1 MGGISSVQAACAHAV
16 HGVQVLHDACPMPGW
31 APAAVSRLRHGICA
45 YGLGM
50 TNAEPPDADA
60 IEARTL
66 EPYGPQGQAI
76 YDGLVAA
83 ARAREFVFYS
93 ALGDE
98 LGLDLQDERE
108 RLRLWDVLCEISRS
122 EVSVGRPMLSA
133 ICVQEQDHLP
143 GHTFFTLGTELG
155 MVRPGEDE
163 VDFAVR
169 QIRAVHDHWS
179 EMAPYGERHETD
191 LV

>member
-1 MGGISSVQAACAHAV
+1 MTMPS
-16 HGVQVLHDACPMPGW
+16 DA
-31 APAAVSRLRHGICA
+31 
-45 YGLGM
+45 
-50 TNAEPPDADA
+50 PDADA
-60 IEARTL
+60 IEPVEL

-83 ARAREFVFYS
+83 ARAREFVFY
-93 ALGDE
+93 AGLGEE
-98 LGLDLQDERE
+98 LGLNLQDERE

-143 GHTFFTLGTELG
+143 GHTFFTLGQELNL
-155 MVRPGEDE
+155 VRSGEDE

-169 QIRAVHDHWS
+169 QIKEVHDHWS
-179 EMAPYGERHETD
+179 DMAPFGEREVQD

>member
-1 MGGISSVQAACAHAV
+1 
-16 HGVQVLHDACPMPGW
+16 
-31 APAAVSRLRHGICA
+31 
-45 YGLGM
+45 M
-50 TNAEPPDADA
+50 TYTEPPDADA
-60 IEARTL
+60 IEATDL

-122 EVSVGRPMLSA
+122 EASVGRPMLSA

-143 GHTFFTLGTELG
+143 GHTFYTLGTELG
-155 MVRPGEDE
+155 LVHPGEDE
-163 VDFAVR
+163 IGFAIR
-169 QIRAVHDHWS
+169 QIKEVHDHWS
-179 EMAPYGERHETD
+179 DMAPFGEREAPE

>member
-1 MGGISSVQAACAHAV
+1 
-16 HGVQVLHDACPMPGW
+16 
-31 APAAVSRLRHGICA
+31 
-45 YGLGM
+45 M
-50 TNAEPPDADA
+50 TQTDQTPSNAPDAPDSDA
-60 IEARTL
+60 IEATGL

-76 YDGLVAA
+76 YDGLVTA

-122 EVSVGRPMLSA
+122 EVSVGRPLLSA
-133 ICVQEQDHLP
+133 ICVQQQDHLP
-143 GHTFFTLGTELG
+143 GHTFFALGTELG
-155 MVRPGEDE
+155 LVRPGEDE
-163 VDFAVR
+163 VAFAVR
-169 QIRAVHDHWS
+169 QIKAVHDHWS
-179 EMAPYGERHETD
+179 EMAPFGEREPQE

>member
-1 MGGISSVQAACAHAV
+1 MTTSDPLSRDPS
-16 HGVQVLHDACPMPGW
+16 DA
-31 APAAVSRLRHGICA
+31 
-45 YGLGM
+45 
-50 TNAEPPDADA
+50 PDATA
-60 IEARTL
+60 IEGSEL
-66 EPYGPQGQAI
+66 EPYGPQGQAV

-98 LGLDLQDERE
+98 LGLDLHDERE

-155 MVRPGEDE
+155 LVQPGEDE
-163 VDFAVR
+163 VEFAVR
-169 QIRAVHDHWS
+169 QIKAVHDHWS
-179 EMAPYGERHETD
+179 DMAPFGEREPQE

>member
-1 MGGISSVQAACAHAV
+1 MRNSS
-16 HGVQVLHDACPMPGW
+16 DA
-31 APAAVSRLRHGICA
+31 
-45 YGLGM
+45 
-50 TNAEPPDADA
+50 PDGDA
-60 IEARTL
+60 IEPSEL
-66 EPYGPQGQAI
+66 EPYGSRGQAI
-76 YDGLVAA
+76 YDGLVTA

-143 GHTFFTLGTELG
+143 GHTFYALGQELG
-155 MVRPGEDE
+155 QVQPGEDE
-163 VDFAVR
+163 VDFVVR
-169 QIRAVHDHWS
+169 QIKEVHGHWS
-179 EMAPYGERHETD
+179 EMAPFGEREAQD

>member
-1 MGGISSVQAACAHAV
+1 MTGI
-16 HGVQVLHDACPMPGW
+16 
-31 APAAVSRLRHGICA
+31 
-45 YGLGM
+45 
-50 TNAEPPDADA
+50 EPPDADA
-60 IEARTL
+60 LEATTL

-93 ALGDE
+93 ALGEE
-98 LGLDLQDERE
+98 LGMDLQDEQE
-108 RLRLWDVLCEISRS
+108 RLRLWDVLAEISRS

-143 GHTFFTLGTELG
+143 GPTFLALGSELG
-155 MVRPGEDE
+155 LVLPGEDE
-163 VDFAVR
+163 VEFAVR

-179 EMAPYGERHETD
+179 EMAPYGERHEPD